1 MASETEL
8 RHRTVGQPL
17 VRLQDRHELV
27 LALPDPAPTRFY
39 AFLIKTNNS
48 MFLPLSLISRLLDRG
63 C

>member
-48 MFLPLSLISRLLDRG
+48 
-63 C
+63 